1 MSSSEERPGAADDPL
16 DADRRDPGTPPPA
29 PPDAPTQVGIPV
41 PAPAPGRTAA
51 APPPGVRPPPTVT
64 PPPDTPRGYA
74 AAPPPAV
81 PPPGYREREATG
93 ATGTDGGPSPLVIV
107 ILALLLIA
115 ALVLAG
121 VLAFNV
127 FGPPPAPDPTA
138 SPPRSALSPAPVDG
152 TADPVSPGATLPT
165 GPSPAP
171 GDASPRTPDVTIT
184 PVATDPQARLLGHVP
199 PDLRDSCEL
208 ASGTPPARAIATCQA
223 DDGTILVTYFLYDD
237 EDAMSAAYDDFADA
251 SGVERDSGRCSEPET
266 WPSEGSYSV
275 QDEPAGRVLCMQIS
289 DAPTIYWTDGQLQ
302 ILTWA
307 VHVNGDA
314 ERLYEFWEREAGP
327 AR

>member
-1 MSSSEERPGAADDPL
+1 MSSTEDRPGGADDPL
-16 DADRRDPGTPPPA
+16 DADSRDAGTPPPA

-41 PAPAPGRTAA
+41 PTPARGRPAA
-51 APPPGVRPPPTVT
+51 T
-64 PPPDTPRGYA
+64 PPAAGTPRGYA
-74 AAPPPAV
+74 AVPPVTTPPGNRDAKAAAPPSAEGRPS
-81 PPPGYREREATG
+81 ATVI
-93 ATGTDGGPSPLVIV
+93 AILV
-107 ILALLLIA
+107 LLLIV
-115 ALVLAG
+115 ALAVAG

-127 FGPPPAPDPTA
+127 FGPPPAPDPTT
-138 SPPRSALSPAPVDG
+138 SPRPALTPATPAA
-152 TADPVSPGATLPT
+152 TADGISPGATLAG

-171 GDASPRTPDVTIT
+171 GDASPRTPDVTTT
-184 PVATDPQARLLGHVP
+184 PAATDPQARLLGHVP
-199 PDLRDSCEL
+199 PDLRDSCDL
-208 ASGTPPARAIATCQA
+208 GPGTPPALAIATCQA
-223 DDGTILVTYFLYDD
+223 DDGTILATYFLYDD
-237 EDAMSAAYDDFADA
+237 RDVMNAAYDGFADV

-289 DAPTIYWTDGQLQ
+289 DAPTIYWTDARLL

-327 AR
+327 SR